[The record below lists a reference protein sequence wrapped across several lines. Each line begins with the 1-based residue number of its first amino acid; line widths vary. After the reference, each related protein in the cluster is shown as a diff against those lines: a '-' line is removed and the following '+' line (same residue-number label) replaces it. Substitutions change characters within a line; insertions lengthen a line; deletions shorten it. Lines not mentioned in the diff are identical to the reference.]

1 MAYTASL
8 ALPKSRFGISLP
20 LCVGLVAFI
29 TVLGSGPGLLGDPD
43 TYWHIMAGR
52 WIIAHFAV
60 PHADIFSGS
69 MAGAPWVAHEWLA
82 ELVFA
87 PLYDRFGWNGPVLAA
102 ALSFA
107 VTLSCLTRAL
117 LRYLEPVHALA
128 GMATAW
134 GMALPHLLARPHV
147 LTLPV
152 LVIWFACLAA
162 ARSQNRAPPL
172 AFAGLMTLWANLHG
186 GYVLGLLFAALFAG
200 EALVT
205 APNQRARLDAI
216 RQWAPFLALAF
227 AASLLTPNGIGGLLL
242 PWRLMQMKF
251 ALSVLV
257 EWQSPNFQSVQ
268 PLEIWLMLALFAV
281 LSLGVKLPWTRVV
294 MLLVLLHLSLAH
306 QRHAEIL
313 GLVAPLLVAEAI
325 ARQLRRFRPQAA
337 TGLDDVFADLS
348 GRPSRAGLAC
358 SLGLFAGLSAVYLT
372 HPVARAPD
380 PYTPA
385 AALRAAEEAH
395 VTGPVMNDYGFGGY
409 LIFEGVAPF
418 IDGRAD
424 LYGDDFLKRYV
435 DATRGVSDDL
445 PKLLDEYHSGWTL
458 FAAGTT
464 AVTLMDH
471 LPGWRRIYADDTAV
485 VHVRTGIQGF

>member
-1 MAYTASL
+1 MAHTASL
-8 ALPKSRFGISLP
+8 VLPKSRFGVSLP
-20 LCVGLVAFI
+20 LCVGLVAFM
-29 TVLGSGPGLLGDPD
+29 TVLGSGSGLLGDPD
-43 TYWHIMAGR
+43 TYWHILAGR
-52 WIIAHFAV
+52 WIIVHFAV
-60 PHADIFSGS
+60 PHADIFSNS

-82 ELVFA
+82 ETVFA
-87 PLYDRFGWNGPVLAA
+87 PLYDRFGWNGPVLLT

-107 VTLSCLTRAL
+107 TALACLTRAL

-152 LVIWFACLAA
+152 LVVWFACLAA

-200 EALVT
+200 EALI
-205 APNQRARLDAI
+205 AAKSPARRRDVI
-216 RQWAPFLALAF
+216 RQWAPFLALSC
-227 AASLLTPNGIGGLLL
+227 AASLLTPNGIAGLLL

-251 ALSVLV
+251 ALSALV

-268 PLEIWLMLALFAV
+268 PLEIWLMLALFAA
-281 LSLGVKLPWTRVV
+281 LSLGLRLPWTRVS
-294 MLLVLLHLSLAH
+294 MLLLLLHMSLAH

-313 GLVAPLLVAEAI
+313 GLVAPLLVAESI
-325 ARQLRRFRPQAA
+325 SRQLRRFRPQAA
-337 TGLDDVFADLS
+337 SELDDVFADLS
-348 GRPSRAGLAC
+348 GRPSRAGLVAALC
-358 SLGLFAGLSAVYLT
+358 LFAGLSAVYLA
-372 HPVARAPD
+372 HPLTRAPD
-380 PYTPA
+380 GYTPA
-385 AALRAAEEAH
+385 AALQAAEDAH

-409 LIFEGVAPF
+409 LIFEGIPPF

-435 DATRGVSDDL
+435 EATRGVTDDL
-445 PKLLDEYHSGWTL
+445 PKLLDQYHIGWTL
-458 FAAGTT
+458 FAANTT

-471 LPGWRRIYADDTAV
+471 LPGWRRLYADETSV
-485 VHVRTGIQGF
+485 VHVRD